1 METIHIKTFLAV
13 LGRST
18 LEAGILVLLVLVA
31 QWLFRKQLTP
41 HWRCTLW
48 LLVVV
53 RLLLPFSLTSI
64 TSIFNLLPPWTQSA
78 LAVPPQAKPPAPQV
92 PIISPLVLPA
102 DPSTTVLRTTAP
114 IVKRHAPPWPVWILA
129 TWLAGTVLLAT
140 HLLISSL
147 RLWRRCAALPHLTQ
161 PEVLALLQECCAL
174 LKMRTGPALLETIE
188 VSTPALHG
196 LFRPQLLLPKGFI
209 TRFSPAELRFV
220 FLHELA
226 HLKRRDLWLNWVVAT
241 LQVVHWFNP
250 LIWFGFSRWRADRE
264 SACDAIALEAAG
276 EEHKEQYGRTILRLL
291 ETFARPV
298 STPGLVGILEDKR
311 RLQERIRLI
320 SAYVPANRWSRMA
333 LVVAAALAVIGL
345 TDAQNQ
351 SQPLNDSKTASNN
364 TAPKAYDM
372 NTSNVTNHLARAAT
386 IGLLALASSTNPVTL
401 HADDTPATQA
411 SSSQFANDL
420 IGAWVLVG
428 EPGDVH
434 DAPAA
439 GGRFKFFTG
448 KYWCNTQAD
457 PKTGVVLYHHGGTYT
472 LDGNLFSA
480 TLQYANPSTMYL
492 IGRTNGHF
500 NLKIENNLLTS
511 IGIDNSW
518 KEVWK
523 RADET
528 SGTPS
533 QLAKDLIGA
542 WILVGTPGD
551 VGPIPKTGG
560 RLKFI
565 TGSHWLDTQ
574 ADPKTG
580 VIIYHHGGTYSL
592 NGNEYTQNVEYA
604 NPTTLYLVGNHH
616 KYNIKVEGDTFTMIG
631 LDSPRKEVWK
641 RAP

>member
-1 METIHIKTFLAV
+1 M
-13 LGRST
+13 
-18 LEAGILVLLVLVA
+18 
-31 QWLFRKQLTP
+31 Q
-41 HWRCTLW
+41 
-48 LLVVV
+48 
-53 RLLLPFSLTSI
+53 
-64 TSIFNLLPPWTQSA
+64 
-78 LAVPPQAKPPAPQV
+78 
-92 PIISPLVLPA
+92 
-102 DPSTTVLRTTAP
+102 
-114 IVKRHAPPWPVWILA
+114 
-129 TWLAGTVLLAT
+129 
-140 HLLISSL
+140 
-147 RLWRRCAALPHLTQ
+147 
-161 PEVLALLQECCAL
+161 
-174 LKMRTGPALLETIE
+174 TGPALLETIE

-196 LFRPQLLLPKGFI
+196 LFSPRLLLPRGF
-209 TRFSPAELRFV
+209 TGRFSPAELRFV

-226 HLKRRDLWLNWVVAT
+226 HLKRRDLWLNWIIAL
-241 LQVVHWFNP
+241 LQVGHWFNP
-250 LIWFGFSRWRADRE
+250 LVWFGFSRWRADRE
-264 SACDAIALEAAG
+264 SACDAMALEAAG

-291 ETFARPV
+291 ETFARPI
-298 STPGLVGILEDKR
+298 SSPGLVGILEDKR
-311 RLQERIRLI
+311 RLRERIHLI
-320 SAYVPANRWSRMA
+320 STYVPANRWSRMA
-333 LVVAAALAVIGL
+333 VVVAATLAVIGL

-351 SQPLNDSKTASNN
+351 TQPLNDSKTASIN
-364 TAPKAYDM
+364 TAPKGSDM
-372 NTSNVTNHLARAAT
+372 NTSNVTNHLARATT
-386 IGLLALASSTNPVTL
+386 IGLLALASSTNPVAL
-401 HADDTPATQA
+401 HADDSPPAGT
-411 SSSQFANDL
+411 SSPQLANDL

-428 EPGDVH
+428 TPGDVH
-434 DAPAA
+434 DAPATGA
-439 GGRFKFFTG
+439 RFKFFTG

-457 PKTGVVLYHHGGTYT
+457 PKTGVVVFHHGGTYT

-542 WILVGTPGD
+542 WVLVGKPGD
-551 VGPIPKTGG
+551 VGPIPETGG

-580 VIIYHHGGTYSL
+580 VIIFHHGGTYSL
-592 NGNEYTQNVEYA
+592 NGDEYTQNVEYA
-604 NPTTLYLVGNHH
+604 NPSTLDLIGNHH